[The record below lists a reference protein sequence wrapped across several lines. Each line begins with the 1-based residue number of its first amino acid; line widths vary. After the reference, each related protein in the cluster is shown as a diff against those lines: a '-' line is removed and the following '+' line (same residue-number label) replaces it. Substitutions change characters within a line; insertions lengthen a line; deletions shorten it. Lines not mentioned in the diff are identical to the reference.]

1 MHKCSR
7 RRKMKFGYCLIL
19 LIFLKLLSSVSY
31 VTGTRISIQDN
42 AYSDILIA
50 ISPDVSKDEA
60 TTIISNIQV
69 IRTIVLKNMRIAS

>member
-1 MHKCSR
+1 
-7 RRKMKFGYCLIL
+7 MKFGYCLIL